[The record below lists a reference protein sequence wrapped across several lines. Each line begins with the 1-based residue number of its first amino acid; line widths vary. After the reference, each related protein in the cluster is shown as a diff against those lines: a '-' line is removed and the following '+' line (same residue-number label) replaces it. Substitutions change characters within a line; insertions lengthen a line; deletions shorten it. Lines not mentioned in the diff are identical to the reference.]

1 MNKRIITLDSRS
13 KPRINCLQILKSRIS
28 YKRVGYKIIEISVIV
43 LATVAVISL
52 GTDKKVEAEPLKT
65 DAPVFST
72 KEDKPMPEE
81 LTVANGNY
89 VKHNILNILMPE
101 ETIQVEPTKKTP
113 SGINVLDFVLN
124 LDESFTGDT
133 TTNLYKNSIVSIQ
146 VSTTDISESHYM
158 SYVEN
163 ILGINTKSTTID
175 VQVLGEKIDDLQIA
189 TEVRTLQ
196 TFEKTIYHLKAV
208 YKDSVLS
215 VVTEDTDV
223 LKNISTLIDI
233 QRSDTMID
241 AYIINTNIISD
252 SKDIFGLT
260 IPVFKSGMSYN
271 DKGIVSEIKCEQ
283 TLETA
288 TIVSGVI
295 TQDTSLKD
303 VLSTQYCK
311 NGETI
316 VDFVSYQVNWTRL
329 PATYYEMRIG
339 SQQIQAYTLFN
350 PIAKEYVFFSTY
362 DDSSKYVDAVKFL
375 NVIAKNTTIWE

>member
-13 KPRINCLQILKSRIS
+13 KTRINCLQIFKSRIS

-65 DAPVFST
+65 DAPVFIT
-72 KEDKPMPEE
+72 KENKPITEE

-101 ETIQVEPTKKTP
+101 ETIQVKSTKKNT

-124 LDESFTGDT
+124 IDESFTGDT
-133 TTNLYKNSIVSIQ
+133 TTNLYKNSVVSIQ
-146 VSTTDISESHYM
+146 IGTTDISETHYM
-158 SYVEN
+158 SYVESL
-163 ILGINTKSTTID
+163 LGINTKSTTID
-175 VQVLGEKIDDLQIA
+175 VQVLGEKVDDLQIA

-196 TFEKTIYHLKAV
+196 TLEKTIYHLKAV

-215 VVTEDTDV
+215 VVTEDADV
-223 LKNISTLIDI
+223 LQNISTLVGI
-233 QRSDTMID
+233 QQSDTMTD
-241 AYIINTNIISD
+241 AYVINTNIIAD
-252 SKDIFGLT
+252 SKALFGLT
-260 IPVFKSGMSYN
+260 IPVFKNGMSYS
-271 DKGIVSEIKCEQ
+271 DEGIVSGIKCEQ

-303 VLSTQYCK
+303 VLSTKYCK

-316 VDFVSYQVNWTRL
+316 VDFISYPVNWTRL